1 MQLQCTIVLSFLAT
15 AINAALTC
23 VEGAP
28 LPENHQERSYFSRQP
43 NGIYVA
49 SFSEGY
55 ANFVAPSLASKEG
68 VLEIAN
74 QGVLRLSVC
83 VLHPTEGLMC
93 YWVNSGDICE
103 TNASVD
109 TNWNVKVSYPIIS
122 GTSCKKPVNVNKSGP
137 V

>member
-1 MQLQCTIVLSFLAT
+1 MQLQYTIVLSFLAT

-28 LPENHQERSYFSRQP
+28 LPENNQERSWFSRQS
-43 NGIYVA
+43 NGIHVA

-55 ANFVAPSLASKEG
+55 ANFAAPSLDSKEG

-83 VLHPTEGLMC
+83 VLHPTRGLMC
-93 YWVNSGDICE
+93 YWVNSGDTCK
-103 TNASVD
+103 TNANVD
-109 TNWNVKVSYPIIS
+109 TNWDVKVSYPILLPLVRS
-122 GTSCKKPVNVNKSGP
+122 RLT
-137 V
+137 